1 MSLSSVWTIDTY
13 AAESVPNFAVELY
26 EGVLPYIVD
35 FLCSR
40 HPYRKGK
47 VCPFVPMALKQERIF
62 FTAFEKGHSSKNF
75 KSDAKSFLISCCDY
89 YLETKTNHQ
98 SFGALIILFPKNYP
112 IAKLLEIHLDA
123 KEFCVKKSLMLGAL
137 WRDNQ
142 AKSLHCDDFFP
153 LRTPTP
159 TLVLRDLTLPDLL
172 FLSPRHYGI
181 RKRILFLT
189 SFIDRFYCNK
199 GDQIQRSEVI
209 EAIKLR
215 KKYRFRLGLIY
226 IICGLIF
233 TGLII
238 FVGA

>member
-1 MSLSSVWTIDTY
+1 MGLGSVWTIDAY
-13 AAESVPNFAVELY
+13 AAESIPHFAVESY
-26 EGVLPYIVD
+26 EAVLPYIVD
-35 FLCSR
+35 FLSSK

-47 VCPFVPMALKQERIF
+47 VCPFVPMALKQKRIF
-62 FTAFEKGHSSKNF
+62 FTAFEEDLSSQNF
-75 KSDAKSFLISCCDY
+75 KKEATSFLFSCCDY
-89 YLETKTNHQ
+89 YLKTKTNDQ
-98 SFGALIILFPKNYP
+98 SFGALIVLFPPDFP
-112 IAKLLEIHLDA
+112 ITKLLEIHLDA

-159 TLVLRDLTLPDLL
+159 ILVLRDLTLPDLL
-172 FLSPRHYGI
+172 FLSPRHYGV

-189 SFIDRFYCNK
+189 SFINRFRCNK
-199 GDQIQRSEVI
+199 DGQNQRSEVI

-226 IICGLIF
+226 IVCGLTF
-233 TGLII
+233 AGLIV
-238 FVGA
+238 FVSA